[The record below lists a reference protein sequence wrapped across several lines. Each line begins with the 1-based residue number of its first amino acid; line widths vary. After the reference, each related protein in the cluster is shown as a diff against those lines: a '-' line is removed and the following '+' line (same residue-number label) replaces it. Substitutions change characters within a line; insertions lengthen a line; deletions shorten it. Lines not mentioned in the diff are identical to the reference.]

1 MMFTTGQP
9 YVGVALEESWAEY
22 DAKMKLERLEL
33 VGEESMET
41 VFVDMELTQP
51 EDSAKAA
58 ETADGSFRV
67 QMDTTYVS
75 ITAGTTYPAAG
86 TYRLTVTYSYGGMR
100 FHKAEIVFFVNY
112 ASGT

>member
-1 MMFTTGQP
+1 MDAV
-9 YVGVALEESWAEY
+9 YVDLGLMW
-22 DAKMKLERLEL
+22 
-33 VGEESMET
+33 
-41 VFVDMELTQP
+41 P
-51 EDSAKAA
+51 EDTAGEA

-67 QMDTTYVS
+67 QMDETYVS
-75 ITAGTTYPAAG
+75 ITAGETYPAAG